1 MRSHRANISA
11 VIVLAG
17 ALGATIIYLPR
28 VATANH
34 FVSTASDPAPSPSP
48 QSQSTPNRQVRI
60 TETDVENND
69 LRKNGIDVAQPKIY
83 DDALLQQMLRTA
95 EARLAALEVVNQPA
109 ILARL
114 GSVTGATQQTSSFG
128 LNIQGPSVPGVT
140 TTTRL
145 PTETITD
152 SSQTTAEGATST
164 SLQTVSGLAARDE
177 VTTRAGF
184 SPPPAVAPAPT
195 TTLPSAFSVSASD
208 ILNEQMQLTAEI
220 NGLRL
225 LLSGS
230 LTDYFMQHR
239 PGQTSAEPELPKL
252 RTTLGFHVSLT
263 PDRRYK
269 DAVAI
274 VEVEVGIRDLIER
287 DFRRTLKKFPDKCP
301 GDDAQ
306 IEKCIQETVARRMAQ
321 RGLPAVTAIIPR
333 EKTYN
338 VAAITDKSTSIGGGV
353 ATQILG
359 FSGSWVRGHKT
370 YYLVQDQDTVALS
383 YRPIDG
389 DKIGFRWQ
397 FRPVL
402 GQHYVKAGL
411 KQTFV
416 QLAFP
421 TLEDASDGE
430 IGSVAVRT
438 YWRKYDR
445 NAGVVKEIIPHSLN
459 EMYRDIDI
467 PKFKQPVMPINVNL
481 ADHIEDLGGGQI
493 LVKLEGRYLPGT
505 YVRIGATPLTEG
517 PRFKQEYRNIK
528 FTAPISELATKRV
541 FLVAHDGTE
550 KELTLTTSPCER
562 ENAQKQKIVDEI
574 KIGELTVTPVDATTS
589 RLKVSITP
597 QRLAPDSA
605 LGAGRLRTLLFVIGQ
620 RVFGDADTP
629 LQREEDPETHAISL
643 SALVPNTVFAPDAK
657 LVVKP
662 LFAKSDCTS
671 NALDLSESKP
681 AGPERI
687 VPLEQGASE
696 IRFLL
701 IGNKLNE
708 LRIISPAG
716 GRFEEIPNVKPA
728 EANKMRV
735 LVLSPA
741 DLKTHKQVL
750 LQRNTGR
757 PFLLTIP
764 EFDPKPP
771 AAPKALGTI
780 PIKGDEVIITGEGLT
795 DVESISFRET
805 PVTTFK
811 IVNDQTLRLSG
822 LSALELTSR
831 AGTQRIFIKFKTG
844 RTAEVDIRVVDNIV
858 DTKP

>member
-1 MRSHRANISA
+1 MRFYRTTIVAILSA
-11 VIVLAG
+11 GVLA
-17 ALGATIIYLPR
+17 ATISYLPHA
-28 VATANH
+28 VTANRL
-34 FVSTASDPAPSPSP
+34 VSNVWGSAPEP
-48 QSQSTPNRQVRI
+48 QPTPTRQVRI
-60 TETDVENND
+60 TEADVEDND

-83 DDALLQQMLRTA
+83 DDALLQQMLNTA
-95 EARLAALEVVNQPA
+95 EARLAALEVINQPA

-140 TTTRL
+140 TTTKL

-152 SSQTTAEGATST
+152 ASQTTAAGATST
-164 SLQTVSGLAARDE
+164 SLSTVSGSAVRDE

-195 TTLPSAFSVSASD
+195 TTLPSAFSVSSSD

-230 LTDYFMQHR
+230 LTDYFLPHR
-239 PGQTSAEPELPKL
+239 QGQTVEEPELTKL
-252 RTTLGFHVSLT
+252 KTTLGFHVSLT

-274 VEVEVGIRDLIER
+274 VEVEIGGTRDLIER
-287 DFRRTLKKFPDKCP
+287 RFREFLTKPAGKETCVGNEEER
-301 GDDAQ
+301 
-306 IEKCIQETVARRMAQ
+306 EKCIQETVARRVVQ
-321 RGLPAVTAIIPR
+321 RGMPAVTALIPR

-353 ATQILG
+353 ATQIIG

-383 YRPIDG
+383 YRPIDS

-402 GQHYVKAGL
+402 GQSYVKAGL

-416 QLAFP
+416 QIAFP
-421 TLEDASDGE
+421 TPEDSADGE

-438 YWRKYDR
+438 YWRRYDR
-445 NAGVVKEIIPHSLN
+445 KAGIVKGIIPHSLN

-467 PKFKQPVMPINVNL
+467 PKFKQPVMPVAFDL
-481 ADHIEDLGGGQI
+481 AQNIEDLGGGQI
-493 LVKLEGRYLPGT
+493 LVQLEGRYLPGT
-505 YVRIGATPLTEG
+505 YIRIGATPLTEG
-517 PRFKQEYRNIK
+517 PRFKQEYRSIK
-528 FTAPISELATKRV
+528 FTAPITDLATKPV
-541 FLVAHDGTE
+541 FLVAHDG
-550 KELTLTTSPCER
+550 KEEELALTSSPCDQGK
-562 ENAQKQKIVDEI
+562 NKPPLQLHIDDVS
-574 KIGELTVTPVDATTS
+574 VTPVDATTS
-589 RLKVSITP
+589 RLKVRITP
-597 QRLAPDSA
+597 NELVPDDPPEP
-605 LGAGRLRTLLFVIGQ
+605 GRLRKLLFVIGQ
-620 RVFGDADTP
+620 RVFGDVDTP
-629 LQREEDPETHAISL
+629 LQREQDTAANKVFL
-643 SALVPNTVFAPDAK
+643 SALVPNTVYAPNAK

-662 LFAKSDCTS
+662 LFAKSTCTS
-671 NALDLSESKP
+671 NALDISGSKP

-687 VPLEQGASE
+687 VPLEQGEQE
-696 IRFLL
+696 IRYLL
-701 IGNKLNE
+701 MGNKLNE
-708 LRIISPAG
+708 LRIVSPAD
-716 GRFEEIPNVKPA
+716 GRLEEIPNVK
-728 EANKMRV
+728 EEDANKTRV
-735 LVLSPA
+735 LVLSPY

-750 LQRNTGR
+750 LQRGKDR

-771 AAPKALGTI
+771 APPKALGTI
-780 PIKGDEVIITGEGLT
+780 PVKSDEVIITGEGLA
-795 DVESISFRET
+795 DVDSITFRET
-805 PVTTFK
+805 PITTFK

-822 LSALELTSR
+822 LSAIDLTTR
-831 AGTQRIFIKFKTG
+831 AGTQRIFIKFKSG

-858 DTKP
+858 DTRP

>member
-1 MRSHRANISA
+1 MRFYRTTIAAILSA
-11 VIVLAG
+11 VVLA
-17 ALGATIIYLPR
+17 ATFIYLPEA
-28 VATANH
+28 ATANRL
-34 FVSTASDPAPSPSP
+34 VSNVSGSAPEP
-48 QSQSTPNRQVRI
+48 QPTPTRQVRI
-60 TETDVENND
+60 TEADVENND

-83 DDALLQQMLRTA
+83 DDALLQQMLNTA
-95 EARLAALEVVNQPA
+95 EARLAALEVINQPA

-140 TTTRL
+140 TTTKL
-145 PTETITD
+145 PTETVTD
-152 SSQTTAEGATST
+152 SSQTTAAGATSS
-164 SLQTVSGLAARDE
+164 SLETVSGSAVRDE

-230 LTDYFMQHR
+230 LTDYFLPHR
-239 PGQTSAEPELPKL
+239 PGQTTDEQELARL

-274 VEVEVGIRDLIER
+274 VEVEIGTRDLIER
-287 DFRRTLKKFPDKCP
+287 GFRRFLKTDAGKGQCP
-301 GDDAQ
+301 EDEEKR
-306 IEKCIQETVARRMAQ
+306 EKCIQETVARRMGQ
-321 RGLPAVTAIIPR
+321 RGTPAVTALIPR

-353 ATQILG
+353 ATQIIG

-383 YRPIDG
+383 YRPIDR
-389 DKIGFRWQ
+389 DNIGFRWQ

-402 GQHYVKAGL
+402 GQSYVKAGL

-416 QLAFP
+416 QIAFP
-421 TLEDASDGE
+421 TPEDSKDGE

-438 YWRKYDR
+438 YWRRYDR
-445 NAGVVKEIIPHSLN
+445 KAGIVKEIIPHSLN

-467 PKFKQPVMPINVNL
+467 PRFKQPVMPVAVDL
-481 ADHIEDLGGGQI
+481 AQNIEDLGGGQI
-493 LVKLEGRYLPGT
+493 LVNLVGRFLPGT

-517 PRFKQEYRNIK
+517 PRFKQEYRSIK
-528 FTAPISELATKRV
+528 FTAPISELATKPI

-550 KELTLTTSPCER
+550 EELKLTTSPCDGAKTPLQISEPS
-562 ENAQKQKIVDEI
+562 
-574 KIGELTVTPVDATTS
+574 VTPVDATTS
-589 RLKVSITP
+589 RLKVRITP
-597 QRLAPDSA
+597 NDLAPDVPTEP
-605 LGAGRLRTLLFVIGQ
+605 GRLRKLLFVIGQ
-620 RVFGDADTP
+620 RVFGDVDAP
-629 LQREEDPETHAISL
+629 LQREQDTAANKVFL
-643 SALVPNTVFAPDAK
+643 SALVPNTVYAPNAK

-671 NALDLSESKP
+671 NALDISGSKP

-687 VPLEQGASE
+687 VPLEQGERE
-696 IRFLL
+696 IRYLL
-701 IGNKLNE
+701 SGNNLNE
-708 LRIISPAG
+708 LRIVSPED
-716 GRFEEIPNVKPA
+716 GRLEEIPNVKK
-728 EANKMRV
+728 EDANKMRV
-735 LVLSPA
+735 LVLSPY

-750 LQRNTGR
+750 LQRGTDR

-771 AAPKALGTI
+771 APPKALGTI
-780 PIKGDEVIITGEGLT
+780 PVKSDEVIITGEGLA
-795 DVESISFRET
+795 DVDSITFRET
-805 PVTTFK
+805 PITTFK

-822 LSALELTSR
+822 LSAIDLTTR
-831 AGTQRIFIKFKTG
+831 AGTQRIFIKFKSG

-858 DTKP
+858 DTRP